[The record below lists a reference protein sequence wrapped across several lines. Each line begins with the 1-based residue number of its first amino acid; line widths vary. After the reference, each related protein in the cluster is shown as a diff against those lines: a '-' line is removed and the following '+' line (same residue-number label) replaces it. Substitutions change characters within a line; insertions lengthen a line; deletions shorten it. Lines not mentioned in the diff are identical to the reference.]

1 MRAKFIRSLLLLLG
15 ASAGAVAFALAAA
28 SHEPSDASAPL
39 RMPAQTGRT
48 VVTLRPAPGRPES
61 SPGPIVHEPAVP
73 TRAHPHKQA
82 VAARP
87 RPRARVVIVPGVI
100 LTRADPTPPRVKV
113 IPVPRKVTPPAPT
126 TRELA
131 QVEAELAAV
140 HDRPAP
146 PRPHE

>member
-1 MRAKFIRSLLLLLG
+1 MRAKCIRSLLLLLG
-15 ASAGAVAFALAAA
+15 VAAATAAFALAAA
-28 SHEPSDASAPL
+28 SHEPSDTAARL

-61 SPGPIVHEPAVP
+61 SPGPIAHAPAVP
-73 TRAHPHKQA
+73 TRTDPHKP
-82 VAARP
+82 AAKPRP
-87 RPRARVVIVPGVI
+87 RRARVVIVPGVI
-100 LTRADPTPPRVKV
+100 LTRAEPARPRVKV
-113 IPVPRKVTPPAPT
+113 IPLPRKVAPPAPT